1 MAKSLEDYKSEKRSL
16 ERQIANRRN
25 QNARISGEIRRLEAA
40 YDKMGKIKRS
50 NYDNAD
56 KVRDNTK
63 LDKVAGNVKWRGKY
77 KDQFDNAMKDR
88 ATPAAKDFFNSID
101 EIQDEIGRALD
112 RKRGEYN
119 TGSSILNGLNR
130 AWNDVSGIVRNWF
143 N

>member
-16 ERQIANRRN
+16 ERQIADRRR
-25 QNARISGEIRRLEAA
+25 QNARISGEIQRLEAA
-40 YDKMGKIKRS
+40 YDKMGRIKLS

-56 KVRDNTK
+56 KVRDLTR
-63 LDKVAGNVKWRGKY
+63 LDKVAGNVKWRGNY
-77 KDQFDNAMKDR
+77 KDQFDNVIKDW
-88 ATPAAKDFFNSID
+88 AVPAAKDFFNSID
-101 EIQDEIGRALD
+101 EMQDEIGRALD

-119 TGSSILNGLNR
+119 TGSAILNGLNR